1 MDPILKEKLAVRL
14 CAADISCAYIAVNPI
29 LDNRDELI
37 ENQHAIYRILLDNIE
52 TTLTPEFVG
61 IEHNALDQL
70 WCSAIELTAAD
81 IISEAISLNPVL
93 YDRTEKV
100 NERIIFH
107 FNRLKNCFSMESQN
121 EAQQS
126 MISAENEDTTPQYD
140 DENEIITGN
149 NTPDKTPI
157 LSLDRIKILHRKHKR
172 RKK

>member
-1 MDPILKEKLAVRL
+1 MDPILKEKLAVSL

-37 ENQHAIYRILLDNIE
+37 ENQHAIYRILLDNVEI
-52 TTLTPEFVG
+52 TLIPECVG
-61 IEHNALDQL
+61 IEHNVLDQL

-81 IISEAISLNPVL
+81 IISESISLNPVL

-107 FNRLKNCFSMESQN
+107 FNWLKPCFSMESQN
-121 EAQQS
+121 EAQQLT
-126 MISAENEDTTPQYD
+126 MSAENGETQPQYH
-140 DENEIITGN
+140 NEIITDN
-149 NTPDKTPI
+149 DTPDKKPI